1 MIKMQIKKQIKEE
14 AEKIDKIRY
23 NLNNNQMLILN
34 NYMIIMNLR
43 KMKNNSK
50 IHLIIEKLVIKFKQK
65 KIKKYKALN
74 SKKIKYVMIKTL
86 LRKQKE
92 KNLKYYNQ
100 N

>member
-23 NLNNNQMLILN
+23 NLNYNQMLILN

-50 IHLIIEKLVIKFKQK
+50 KHLIIEKLVIKFKQK
-65 KIKKYKALN
+65 KIKNFIKNNVIINQLN
-74 SKKIKYVMIKTL
+74 IFFT
-86 LRKQKE
+86 
-92 KNLKYYNQ
+92 
-100 N
+100 

>member
-1 MIKMQIKKQIKEE
+1 
-14 AEKIDKIRY
+14 
-23 NLNNNQMLILN
+23 
-34 NYMIIMNLR
+34 MNLR

-86 LRKQKE
+86 LRK
-92 KNLKYYNQ
+92 
-100 N
+100 